1 MESNRTGYDE
11 SRDASQ
17 GGRYRN
23 HWQGRRRIAR
33 NNRGFGK
40 SFVGFPKEK
49 LTNAAVAAFHEY
61 GTKGFSLGRSGA
73 TAGGAPERS
82 FIRATIDEKHSDI
95 DRLFQRVAK
104 GAVGGKVKIEKGI
117 GLAGVKV
124 VAWVKAKIRKGIS
137 PELMPATI
145 RARKYQFGK
154 ASSKP
159 LIATGQL
166 IGSITHVV
174 RKPSEGAK

>member
-1 MESNRTGYDE
+1 MPEDVEDIDRGWNQIVRDMTKAGMHPKVVDIGITGKDAGESHETTG
-11 SRDASQ
+11 A
-17 GGRYRN
+17 
-23 HWQGRRRIAR
+23 
-33 NNRGFGK
+33 FGK

-117 GLAGVKV
+117 
-124 VAWVKAKIRKGIS
+124 
-137 PELMPATI
+137 
-145 RARKYQFGK
+145 KYSAAMWCLGPPFK
-154 ASSKP
+154 
-159 LIATGQL
+159 
-166 IGSITHVV
+166 
-174 RKPSEGAK
+174 